1 MAHIY
6 NDHEQPV
13 TIMVDIN
20 DTSNSTGFSEDSK
33 CGSVSRVPKAQDL
46 FRGMCT
52 TVEFLEILLLVSVGN
67 QLDHMD
73 KLCAVS
79 TLHIANCSE
88 YGQIHSVYLVYGHLL
103 MPISCISSVG
113 PQ

>member
-46 FRGMCT
+46 FRGMCKT
-52 TVEFLEILLLVSVGN
+52 GISGDSSFGVGWE
-67 QLDHMD
+67 
-73 KLCAVS
+73 S
-79 TLHIANCSE
+79 
-88 YGQIHSVYLVYGHLL
+88 
-103 MPISCISSVG
+103 
-113 PQ
+113 